1 MIEAMKPV
9 SNVIQTNEKY
19 FSLFAVFREVREYF
33 TICISHSTTKAAT
46 NAKDTIELRGT
57 ASHSALPLK

>member
-1 MIEAMKPV
+1 VIEAVKPV

-19 FSLFAVFREVREYF
+19 FSLFAVFREVCEYL
-33 TICISHSTTKAAT
+33 TICVSHSMTKAAT

-57 ASHSALPLK
+57 ASH